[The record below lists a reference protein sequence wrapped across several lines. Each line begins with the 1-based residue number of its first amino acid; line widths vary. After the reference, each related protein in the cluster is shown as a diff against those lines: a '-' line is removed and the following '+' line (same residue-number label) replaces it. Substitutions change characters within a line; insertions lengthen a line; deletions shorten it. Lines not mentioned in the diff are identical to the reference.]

1 MEGRLQKITRVQ
13 VQPAILSKGV
23 VVRHLVR
30 VPGLGHAPVDAVQT
44 EGEAESERTEQGRI
58 ERHASDHKGAHRLR
72 QGLARPDGEAK

>member
-1 MEGRLQKITRVQ
+1 MQGE
-13 VQPAILSKGV
+13 PAILGEGV
-23 VVRHLVR
+23 VIRHLIR

-72 QGLARPDGEAK
+72 QGLARLDGEAK